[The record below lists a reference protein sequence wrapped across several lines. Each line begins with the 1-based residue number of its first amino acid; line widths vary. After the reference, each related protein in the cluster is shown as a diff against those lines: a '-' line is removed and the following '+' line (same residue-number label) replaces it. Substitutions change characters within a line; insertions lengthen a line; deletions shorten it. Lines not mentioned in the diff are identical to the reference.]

1 LWLEKDFSFSYL
13 ADLCYFAMNL
23 LTDILS
29 HDDVFESKVI
39 ERTNFKGRRNT
50 ERRSEQKELP
60 GNLVMLGNVPA
71 RPDER

>member
-1 LWLEKDFSFSYL
+1 
-13 ADLCYFAMNL
+13 MNL